1 MRINGNRTKPAITAL
16 LAVALLAGCASSGP
30 TELLTPRPEPVQPE
44 GPLASGSPP
53 EAVTID
59 AIEIAQT
66 DDAAR
71 IEIRTS
77 EALVWTTYR
86 DEGGH
91 LVVEL
96 PNSEPAP
103 SIVDIESAAGLVEAV
118 EVTGERVGS
127 RPLTRLRILTRSQA
141 DHSVSAAEDGLGV
154 ELGSA
159 DQLAMIP
166 APGTEMPGSEMD
178 EEPAADAAG
187 DELVDDSPTAWP
199 EGEETWSETAIAEEV
214 VETTVWESESL
225 AAGAAVVADEGAAE
239 SDALAADAESEAPVA
254 AAETW
259 TPIAAGAGQIA
270 TELRDI
276 DVVRIDDSVVVRIMG
291 DGEFSY
297 QTLSLEAPYRYV
309 VDLAGVANYAPRGT
323 YDGSGGEPV
332 QQVRVAQFKSQPV
345 PVSRVVVDLA
355 YAATPE
361 LVGLPDGL
369 ALSFGGAAAAWSP
382 TSTLVDDVVAA
393 AIEEPTYEEPAYEEA
408 AAYEPSPSD
417 VEDYEPVVEEVPAPV
432 YEEPV
437 YEEPVYEE
445 QVYEEAPTPYEEVVL
460 DEVTFE
466 EPVVE
471 QYADAGLAPDP
482 APMAEEPMPVVEAPA
497 TAVEEP
503 YVAPAAPEIPA
514 APVNIQFAETAD
526 EDPSELYNSQNASA
540 GGQKVYRGEPITL
553 SLKDADIRDLLRSF
567 SEFSGLN
574 FVIQPS
580 VRGTVTVQ
588 LTDVPW
594 DQALDLILKTNDLGY
609 ELEGN
614 ILRIAPLSKLREEA
628 EAEQRLRA
636 AQAQALPLAT
646 VIKRVSYA
654 QAAQVAQV
662 LQSGANSVLSRRG
675 TVIVDGRTNTL
686 IIKELPNFIDTVIAV
701 IETLDIPEPQVMIEA
716 RIIETTK
723 RFSRTLG
730 INWGFDAIAS
740 AATGNTTNLVFPNN
754 GTIGGDVNLAQ
765 AGNGTLGISLGNVLN
780 TFQLDVAL
788 QAAESDGL
796 INILSAPR
804 ITTLNNESASIQSG
818 LQIPIQTVANNTVSV
833 QFVNATLSLNVTPH
847 VTAEGTVLMDINIQ
861 KREPLLAFA
870 VAGSANAPISTKD
883 ARTRVIVRDGGTTV
897 IGGIYEVTSDEGQDK
912 VPGLSKVPLLKH
924 LFKNNRQSEENE
936 ELLIFITPRVVNL

>member
-1 MRINGNRTKPAITAL
+1 MRTNGNRTKAAISAL
-16 LAVALLAGCASSGP
+16 IAVAVLAGCASSGP
-30 TELLTPRPEPVQPE
+30 TELLAPRPEPVQPE
-44 GPLASGSPP
+44 GPLASARPA
-53 EAVTID
+53 ETVTID
-59 AIEIAQT
+59 AIEIAQS
-66 DDAAR
+66 DAAAR
-71 IEIRTS
+71 IDIRTS

-86 DEGGH
+86 DEDAQ

-96 PNSEPAP
+96 PNSEPGGAVTDLEAG
-103 SIVDIESAAGLVEAV
+103 SGLVEAV
-118 EVTGERVGS
+118 RVSRDSVGN
-127 RPLTRLRILTRSQA
+127 RPLTRLRIKTRSQA
-141 DHSVSAAEDGLGV
+141 EHSVSAAAGGLEV

-159 DQLAMIP
+159 AGLAML
-166 APGTEMPGSEMD
+166 AGASAEDQMAAETAALEAEA
-178 EEPAADAAG
+178 EVADAFPE
-187 DELVDDSPTAWP
+187 DEAMEDSAAAWP
-199 EGEETWSETAIAEEV
+199 AGEETWTETAVAPDEGA
-214 VETTVWESESL
+214 ETTVWESGATAPEAAVESAAAAADVWPATAV
-225 AAGAAVVADEGAAE
+225 AAGHA
-239 SDALAADAESEAPVA
+239 
-254 AAETW
+254 
-259 TPIAAGAGQIA
+259 A

-276 DVVRIDDSVVVRIMG
+276 DVVRIDDNVVVRILG

-309 VDLAGVANYAPRGT
+309 VDLAGVANFAPRST
-323 YDGSGGEPV
+323 YNGSGGEPV
-332 QQVRVAQFKSQPV
+332 EQVRVAQFKTQPE

-355 YAATPE
+355 YPATPE

-369 ALSFGGAAAAWSP
+369 ALSFGGAAAAAWSP
-382 TSTLVDDVVAA
+382 ASTLIDDVAA
-393 AIEEPTYEEPAYEEA
+393 MEAEEPAYEA
-408 AAYEPSPSD
+408 PAYEEPI
-417 VEDYEPVVEEVPAPV
+417 YEATVAEPV
-432 YEEPV
+432 YEAPAA
-437 YEEPVYEE
+437 EEPVYEE
-445 QVYEEAPTPYEEVVL
+445 QVYEEIPAAYEDVAY
-460 DEVTFE
+460 E

-471 QYADAGLAPDP
+471 RYADAS
-482 APMAEEPMPVVEAPA
+482 PMQEP
-497 TAVEEP
+497 
-503 YVAPAAPEIPA
+503 VAPAEPMAPEAEPWVAPAVPEA
-514 APVNIQFAETAD
+514 APVAVDVQFAEPAAD
-526 EDPSELYNSQNASA
+526 PDPSELYNSQQAA
-540 GGQKVYRGEPITL
+540 GGGAKIYRGEPITL

-594 DQALDLILKTNDLGY
+594 DQALDLILRTNDLGY

-636 AQAQALPLAT
+636 AQAQAVPLAT

-654 QAAQVAQV
+654 QAGQVAQV

-754 GTIGGDVNLAQ
+754 GTVTGGVNLAQ
-765 AGNGTLGISLGNVLN
+765 AGNGTLGITMGNVLN

-788 QAAESDGL
+788 QAAETDGL

-818 LQIPIQTVANNTVSV
+818 LQIPIQTVSNNTVSV
-833 QFVNATLSLNVTPH
+833 QFVNATLSLQVTPH

-870 VAGSANAPISTKD
+870 VTGSANAPIATKD

-897 IGGIYEVTSDEGQDK
+897 IGGIYEVTSDEGQDR

>member
-16 LAVALLAGCASSGP
+16 VAVALLAGCASNGP
-30 TELLTPRPEPVQPE
+30 TELLAPRPQSVQPE
-44 GPLASGSPP
+44 GPLASARQP
-53 EAVTID
+53 ETVTID
-59 AIEIAQT
+59 AIEITQT

-71 IEIRTS
+71 IAIRTS

-86 DEGGH
+86 DANGH

-96 PNSEPAP
+96 PNSEPSP
-103 SIVDIESAAGLVEAV
+103 SIADLEASAGLVEAV
-118 EVTGERVGS
+118 RVTGEFVGS

-141 DHSVSAAEDGLGV
+141 EHSVSAAEHGLGV

-159 DQLAMIP
+159 EKLAMIP
-166 APGTEMPGSEMD
+166 D
-178 EEPAADAAG
+178 AADDPMIAEAG
-187 DELVDDSPTAWP
+187 AQEPEMEVAEALALEDDGLVDDGLTAWP
-199 EGEETWSETAIAEEV
+199 EGEETWAETAVAEEV
-214 VETTVWESESL
+214 VETTVWESEALL
-225 AAGAAVVADEGAAE
+225 AEVAEEGVGEAAVEASEEDTDATAD
-239 SDALAADAESEAPVA
+239 
-254 AAETW
+254 TW
-259 TPIAAGAGQIA
+259 TPIAVAAGQAA
-270 TELRDI
+270 TELHDI

-309 VDLAGVANYAPRGT
+309 IDLAGVANHAPRGI

-332 QQVRVAQFKSQPV
+332 EQVRVAQFKSQPD

-355 YAATPE
+355 YPATPE
-361 LVGLPDGL
+361 LVGLPNGL
-369 ALSFGGAAAAWSP
+369 ALSFGGATAASWSP
-382 TSTLVDDVVAA
+382 SSTLVEDVAMAA
-393 AIEEPTYEEPAYEEA
+393 PEEPAYQA
-408 AAYEPSPSD
+408 
-417 VEDYEPVVEEVPAPV
+417 
-432 YEEPV
+432 
-437 YEEPVYEE
+437 
-445 QVYEEAPTPYEEVVL
+445 YEEVAHEAGAL
-460 DEVTFE
+460 E

-471 QYADAGLAPDP
+471 QYADASLSQDP
-482 APMAEEPMPVVEAPA
+482 EPPAEEVVPAVEDPMPAEA
-497 TAVEEP
+497 EP
-503 YVAPAAPEIPA
+503 YVAPAVPEAPA
-514 APVNIQFAETAD
+514 APVNIQFAEAAD
-526 EDPSELYNSQNASA
+526 EDPSELYNSQNTPS
-540 GGQKVYRGEPITL
+540 GGQRIYRGEPITL

-654 QAAQVAQV
+654 QASQVAQV

-675 TVIVDGRTNTL
+675 TVVVDARTNTL

-754 GTIGGDVNLAQ
+754 GTIDGNVNLAQ

-870 VAGSANAPISTKD
+870 VAGAANAPISTKD

-897 IGGIYEVTSDEGQDK
+897 IGGIYEVTSDEGQDR
-912 VPGLSKVPLLKH
+912 VPGLSRVPLLKH
-924 LFKNNRQSEENE
+924 LFRNNRQSEENE

>member
-16 LAVALLAGCASSGP
+16 IAVALLAGCASSGP
-30 TELLTPRPEPVQPE
+30 TELLAPRPEPVQPE
-44 GPLASGSPP
+44 GPLASVRPP
-53 EAVTID
+53 ETVTID

-71 IEIRTS
+71 IDIQTS

-86 DEGGH
+86 DESGH

-96 PNSEPAP
+96 PNSEPGA
-103 SIVDIESAAGLVEAV
+103 DISDLEASSGLVEAV
-118 EVTGERVGS
+118 RVTGESVGS
-127 RPLTRLRILTRSQA
+127 RPLTRLRIMTRSEA
-141 DHSVSAAEDGLGV
+141 EHSVSAAQHGLGV

-159 DQLAMIP
+159 EALAMLP
-166 APGTEMPGSEMD
+166 EAGEGPMAAEAGEPESEMD
-178 EEPAADAAG
+178 VAEAAALEQDDLADA
-187 DELVDDSPTAWP
+187 EPTAWP
-199 EGEETWSETAIAEEV
+199 EGEETWSETAVAEEI
-214 VETTVWESESL
+214 VETTVWESEAL
-225 AAGAAVVADEGAAE
+225 ADEDAVVAMDDGSSAE
-239 SDALAADAESEAPVA
+239 P
-254 AAETW
+254 AETW
-259 TPIAAGAGQIA
+259 TPLAMAAGQPA

-297 QTLSLEAPYRYV
+297 QTLSLESPYRYV
-309 VDLAGVANYAPRGT
+309 VDLAGVANYAPHGT

-332 QQVRVAQFKSQPV
+332 EQVRVAQFKSQPD

-355 YAATPE
+355 YPVTPE

-369 ALSFGGAAAAWSP
+369 ALSFGGAAAASWSA
-382 TSTLVDDVVAA
+382 TSTLVDDVA
-393 AIEEPTYEEPAYEEA
+393 E
-408 AAYEPSPSD
+408 
-417 VEDYEPVVEEVPAPV
+417 PV

-437 YEEPVYEE
+437 YEEPALEEAAYEPVVELAADPAPVYEE
-445 QVYEEAPTPYEEVVL
+445 QVYEEAPAAYE
-460 DEVTFE
+460 DAAADD
-466 EPVVE
+466 PVVE
-471 QYADAGLAPDP
+471 QYADASLTQDP
-482 APMAEEPMPVVEAPA
+482 APMAEEAMPEAEEPMP
-497 TAVEEP
+497 AVAEP
-503 YVAPAAPEIPA
+503 YVEPATPEAPA
-514 APVNIQFAETAD
+514 APVNIEFAEAAD
-526 EDPSELYNSQNASA
+526 EDPSELYNSQDTSA

-628 EAEQRLRA
+628 EAEQRLQA
-636 AQAQALPLAT
+636 AKAQALPLAT

-654 QAAQVAQV
+654 QASQVAQV

-730 INWGFDAIAS
+730 INWGFDAISS

-788 QAAESDGL
+788 QAAETDGL